1 MWLEETAISAEV
13 NDLPSDF
20 LQKDVC
26 DKLEKILPYLD
37 QIDTKDVE
45 TAYKHIKNELKG
57 TLWQNHG
64 FTWLFGNLAIIF
76 ESY

>member
-1 MWLEETAISAEV
+1 MRPYDIEETAISAEV

-26 DKLEKILPYLD
+26 DKLVKILPY

-45 TAYKHIKNELKG
+45 TAYKHINMSRKEPYDKTMVLPDY
-57 TLWQNHG
+57 LD
-64 FTWLFGNLAIIF
+64 IV
-76 ESY
+76 